1 MLHITNGDSVAGTL
15 RQTSIGGEVAIQA
28 DVLHEGPVM
37 ADASPTEWRET
48 RARYLADQGYAA
60 YSDALERLVEWDAA
74 LHAARSHDEV
84 ILWFEH
90 DLFDQLIL
98 LRLLSWF
105 SSQGAGSA
113 RLSLVSVN
121 SYPGFTRFNG
131 LGQLTAAQL
140 ETLFPGRIA
149 ITRDHLRLGNEAW
162 RRFGTAAPRAFA
174 ALLGAD
180 TRILPFLNAA
190 VRRALEEYPST
201 LNGLSRG
208 EHQAL
213 AALAAGAP
221 DLASAFLSTQQMEHD
236 VFMGDASFFHLVH
249 DMADAPLPLVQLES
263 AQAHGPHR
271 QPAALTTLGREVL
284 AGRADHARLN
294 GIDRWVGGV
303 HLRGRAPGW
312 RWDTAH
318 GVLVHS

>member
-1 MLHITNGDSVAGTL
+1 MLHITNGDSVAVTL

-28 DVLHEGPVM
+28 DVLHEGPVL

-60 YSDALERLVEWDAA
+60 YGEALERLVEWDAA

-84 ILWFEH
+84 VLWFEH

-105 SSQGAGSA
+105 STQGAGSA

-121 SYPGFTRFNG
+121 GYPGFIRFNG

-140 ETLFPGRIA
+140 ETLFPGRRA
-149 ITRDHLRLGNEAW
+149 VTPDQLRLGHDAW
-162 RRFGTAAPRAFA
+162 RRFGAADPRPFA

-180 TRILPFLNAA
+180 TRVLPFLNAA

-201 LNGLSRG
+201 LNGLART

-213 AALAAGAP
+213 AALAAGAG
-221 DLASAFLSTQQMEHD
+221 DLVSAFLSTQQMEHD
-236 VFMGDASFFHLVH
+236 VFMGDASFFHLVRG
-249 DMADAPLPLVQLES
+249 MADAPLPLVQLEP
-263 AQAHGPHR
+263 APGHGPDR
-271 QPAALTTLGREVL
+271 QPAALTALGREVL

-294 GIDRWVGGV
+294 GIDRWVGAV
-303 HLRGRAPGW
+303 HLRGRAPAW
-312 RWDTAH
+312 RWDAVH
-318 GVLVHS
+318 GLVAQG